1 MHNIFIELFGTL
13 QEIVECYFI
22 FFFLFHN
29 KQNKL
34 MKEKEEEFI
43 YDLLYSR
50 FTFWTCKCY

>member
-1 MHNIFIELFGTL
+1 MHNIFIELFGAL

-22 FFFLFHN
+22 SLFIFHN

-43 YDLLYSR
+43 
-50 FTFWTCKCY
+50 